1 MGIAIRPAT
10 EADLPAMVAIKHD
23 AGVAAW
29 PHILPPE
36 VVEQLPF
43 PERWAIA
50 ILDPDPRVSVLA
62 VEADGRVVGFAVTRP
77 SGDADAGA
85 YTGELDAFFADPEA
99 WGLGVGRTLLAAAVE
114 ALGRAGFSEATLWT
128 AELNHRP
135 RRIYEMAGWST
146 DGTDRRRSFG
156 GVEFVELRYRIG
168 LPVGGQPA

>member
-1 MGIAIRPAT
+1 MGIVIRPAT

-43 PERWAIA
+43 PERWAAA
-50 ILDPDPRVSVLA
+50 IVDPDPRVSVLLA
-62 VEADGRVVGFAVTRP
+62 EADHRVVAFAVTRP
-77 SGDADAGA
+77 SADADAGA
-85 YTGELDAFFADPEA
+85 ATGELDAFFVDPKA
-99 WGLGVGRTLLAAAVE
+99 WGQGVGRALLAAVVE
-114 ALGRAGFSEATLWT
+114 ALDAAGFSEATLWT

-135 RRIYEMAGWST
+135 RRIYEKSGWST
-146 DGTDRRRSFG
+146 DGTDRRRSFS

-168 LPVGGQPA
+168 LPVRGQPA